1 MTSAR
6 DSDAIRGNAAPQ
18 DEIKEEIL
26 RGFGTIAC
34 SVLAL
39 NFLVWLPIA
48 AQTGTS
54 EDKEFLRHLKQIEWP
69 RAYREQNV
77 DLLDRILAPEFE
89 RIGFEGERSSK
100 QDELDRVRASK
111 PSYDTLAFAITRLE
125 IFPNGSAIVSGIG
138 TVKGRDAEG
147 PYTVTYSSSNV
158 LLKRD
163 GRWQAVSSHVSGRRM
178 MRP

>member
-1 MTSAR
+1 MRRIGST
-6 DSDAIRGNAAPQ
+6 PY
-18 DEIKEEIL
+18 
-26 RGFGTIAC
+26 
-34 SVLAL
+34 LAL
-39 NFLVWLPIA
+39 MMSLMLWLPAA
-48 AQTGTS
+48 AQTGDS
-54 EDKEFLRHLKQIEWP
+54 NDKEFLRHLKQIEWP

-100 QDELDRVRASK
+100 QDELDRVRTSK

-125 IFPNGSAIVSGIG
+125 VFPNGSAIVSGIG